1 MPVRCRFLPCNYHPD
16 HPLRG
21 FLPLRAEQRGVL
33 AGAARG
39 PAHDRTVVSV
49 GDRLLSRIPAYRR
62 RRSACLSK
70 RTGEVLSRMVPG
82 NLHAGDQPLHVLV
95 GHQAGPDNLVPVYSG
110 IPDRVGWPCLH
121 ADPDRRRT
129 HDPVRDR
136 TLSYAKVFLG
146 AGSRDRQP
154 TSERIAIGRAMDIAI
169 LIGSFTIVCLLGMPV
184 AYALGLA
191 AILAAL
197 WVGIPLEAVM
207 LKVSGGMSAFSLLAI
222 PFFILAG
229 AIMAVGG
236 MAERLVNLAKVFVG
250 FIRGG
255 MALVNILA
263 STMFGCISGSSV
275 ADTAA
280 VGSVMIPQMIK
291 NGYPR
296 LFAVN
301 VTISGSLQPLLVPPS
316 HNMIIYSIAAGGT
329 ISVAHLF
336 MGGIIPAF
344 LLGLSL
350 IILVLIIAHR
360 NNFPKGEV
368 VPLRQALKIALDA
381 VWGMI
386 TIAIILGG
394 ILSGIFTPTES
405 AAVAVVYAFLVT
417 MFVYRD
423 VKWSQLPALIAR
435 VVRTVGMVMIMIGF
449 SIAFGYMMA
458 IMRIPAMATEFFISI
473 SSDKYTFLLYINILL
488 LLLGT
493 FMDLAPML
501 LICTPIFLPVIK
513 TFGIDPVHFGIIM
526 ILNLGIGLLTPPVG
540 PTMVVGCAIGKVSM
554 EAVSRS
560 ILVFYIP
567 MVIVLFLV
575 TYIPALSLWLPHIVL
590 D

>member
-1 MPVRCRFLPCNYHPD
+1 VTNF
-16 HPLRG
+16 G
-21 FLPLRAEQRGVL
+21 S
-33 AGAARG
+33 GAQ
-39 PAHDRTVVSV
+39 HME
-49 GDRLLSRIPAYRR
+49 I
-62 RRSACLSK
+62 
-70 RTGEVLSRMVPG
+70 
-82 NLHAGDQPLHVLV
+82 
-95 GHQAGPDNLVPVYSG
+95 
-110 IPDRVGWPCLH
+110 
-121 ADPDRRRT
+121 
-129 HDPVRDR
+129 
-136 TLSYAKVFLG
+136 F
-146 AGSRDRQP
+146 
-154 TSERIAIGRAMDIAI
+154 I
-169 LIGSFTIVCLLGMPV
+169 LIGGFTVVCLLGMPV
-184 AYALGLA
+184 AYALGIA
-191 AILAAL
+191 SILAAL
-197 WVGIPLEAVM
+197 YVDIPLEAVM
-207 LKVSGGMSAFSLLAI
+207 LKVAGGMSGFSLLAI
-222 PFFILAG
+222 PFFVLAG

-250 FIRGG
+250 ALRGG

-329 ISVAHLF
+329 ISIANLF
-336 MGGIIPAF
+336 MGGIIPAL

-350 IILVLIIAHR
+350 IILVLIISYR
-360 NNFPKGEV
+360 NDYPKGEI
-368 VPLRQALKIALDA
+368 VPLRKVFWIFVDA
-381 VWGMI
+381 IWGMV
-386 TIAIILGG
+386 TVLIILGG
-394 ILSGIFTPTES
+394 ILSGVFTPTES
-405 AAVAVVYAFLVT
+405 GAVACVYAFLVT

-423 VKWSQLPALIAR
+423 VKWSEVPKLIGR

-458 IMRIPAMATEFFISI
+458 IMRVPAIATQFFIDI
-473 SSDKYTFLLYINILL
+473 SSDKYTFLLWINILL

-540 PTMVVGCAIGKVSM
+540 PTMVVGCAIGRVSM

-560 ILVFYIP
+560 ILIFYVP
-567 MVIVLFLV
+567 MVIVLMLV
-575 TYIPALSLWLPHIVL
+575 TYIPALTLWLPSVVL
-590 D
+590 GK

>member
-1 MPVRCRFLPCNYHPD
+1 MDVF
-16 HPLRG
+16 
-21 FLPLRAEQRGVL
+21 
-33 AGAARG
+33 
-39 PAHDRTVVSV
+39 
-49 GDRLLSRIPAYRR
+49 I
-62 RRSACLSK
+62 
-70 RTGEVLSRMVPG
+70 
-82 NLHAGDQPLHVLV
+82 LV
-95 GHQAGPDNLVPVYSG
+95 GG
-110 IPDRVGWPCLH
+110 
-121 ADPDRRRT
+121 
-129 HDPVRDR
+129 
-136 TLSYAKVFLG
+136 
-146 AGSRDRQP
+146 
-154 TSERIAIGRAMDIAI
+154 
-169 LIGSFTIVCLLGMPV
+169 FTIVCLLGMPV
-184 AYALGLA
+184 AYALGIA
-191 AILAAL
+191 SILAAL
-197 WVGIPLEAVM
+197 YVGIPLEAVM
-207 LKVSGGMSAFSLLAI
+207 LKVAGGMSGFSLLAI

-236 MAERLVNLAKVFVG
+236 MAERLINLAKVFIG
-250 FIRGG
+250 AIRGG
-255 MALVNILA
+255 MALVNIVA

-336 MGGIIPAF
+336 MGGIIPAL

-350 IILVLIIAHR
+350 VILVLIIAHR
-360 NNFPKGEV
+360 EKYPKGEV
-368 VPLRQALKIALDA
+368 VPLRKALRMALDA

-386 TIAIILGG
+386 TVVIILGG

-405 AAVAVVYAFLVT
+405 GAVACVYAFLVT

-423 VKWSQLPALIAR
+423 VKWSELPALIGR

-458 IMRIPAMATEFFISI
+458 IMRVPAMATQFFIDI
-473 SSDKYTFLLYINILL
+473 SSDKYMFLLWINILL
-488 LLLGT
+488 LALGT

-513 TFGIDPVHFGIIM
+513 TFGIDPVHFGIVM

-554 EAVSRS
+554 EAVSRT

-567 MVIVLFLV
+567 MVIVLLLV
-575 TYIPALSLWLPHIVL
+575 TYIPALTLWLPSVIL
-590 D
+590 R

>member
-1 MPVRCRFLPCNYHPD
+1 M
-16 HPLRG
+16 
-21 FLPLRAEQRGVL
+21 E
-33 AGAARG
+33 
-39 PAHDRTVVSV
+39 
-49 GDRLLSRIPAYRR
+49 I
-62 RRSACLSK
+62 
-70 RTGEVLSRMVPG
+70 
-82 NLHAGDQPLHVLV
+82 LV
-95 GHQAGPDNLVPVYSG
+95 
-110 IPDRVGWPCLH
+110 
-121 ADPDRRRT
+121 
-129 HDPVRDR
+129 
-136 TLSYAKVFLG
+136 
-146 AGSRDRQP
+146 
-154 TSERIAIGRAMDIAI
+154 
-169 LIGSFTIVCLLGMPV
+169 LIGSFAVVCLMGMPV
-184 AYALGLA
+184 AYALGIA
-191 AILAAL
+191 SILAAL
-197 WVGIPLEAVM
+197 WIGIPLEAVM
-207 LKVSGGMSAFSLLAI
+207 LKVSGGMSGFSLLAI
-222 PFFILAG
+222 PFFVLAG

-316 HNMIIYSIAAGGT
+316 HNMIIYSIAAGGS

-336 MGGIIPAF
+336 MAGIIPAL

-350 IILVLIIAHR
+350 IVLVIVMAQR
-360 NNFPKGEV
+360 QGFPKGEII
-368 VPLRQALKIALDA
+368 PLRQALRIALDA
-381 VWGMI
+381 VWGMV
-386 TIAIILGG
+386 TVAIIIGG
-394 ILSGIFTPTES
+394 ILSGIFTPTE
-405 AAVAVVYAFLVT
+405 AGAVAVVYAFLVT

-423 VKWSQLPALIAR
+423 VKWSELPKLIAR

-458 IMRIPAMATEFFISI
+458 IMQIPAIATKFFIDI
-473 SSDKYTFLLYINILL
+473 SSDKVMFLLWINVLL

-501 LICTPIFLPVIK
+501 LICTPIFLPAIK
-513 TFGIDPVHFGIIM
+513 QFGIDPVHFGIVM

-560 ILVFYIP
+560 ILVFYVP
-567 MVIVLFLV
+567 MLIVLALV
-575 TYIPALSLWLPHIVL
+575 TYIPALTLWLPSVL
-590 D
+590 LR

>member
-1 MPVRCRFLPCNYHPD
+1 MD
-16 HPLRG
+16 
-21 FLPLRAEQRGVL
+21 
-33 AGAARG
+33 
-39 PAHDRTVVSV
+39 
-49 GDRLLSRIPAYRR
+49 
-62 RRSACLSK
+62 
-70 RTGEVLSRMVPG
+70 
-82 NLHAGDQPLHVLV
+82 
-95 GHQAGPDNLVPVYSG
+95 
-110 IPDRVGWPCLH
+110 
-121 ADPDRRRT
+121 
-129 HDPVRDR
+129 
-136 TLSYAKVFLG
+136 VF
-146 AGSRDRQP
+146 
-154 TSERIAIGRAMDIAI
+154 I
-169 LIGSFTIVCLLGMPV
+169 LIGSFTIVCLMGMPV
-184 AYALGLA
+184 AYALGIA
-191 AILAAL
+191 SILAAL

-207 LKVSGGMSAFSLLAI
+207 LKVSGGMSGFSLLAI

-336 MGGIIPAF
+336 MAGIIPAL

-350 IILVLIIAHR
+350 IILVLIIAYR
-360 NNFPKGEV
+360 NDYPKGEV
-368 VPLRQALKIALDA
+368 VPIRQALKIALDA
-381 VWGMI
+381 IWGMV

-394 ILSGIFTPTES
+394 ILSGIFTPTE
-405 AAVAVVYAFLVT
+405 AGAVAVVYAFFVT

-423 VKWSQLPALIAR
+423 VKWSELPKLIAR

-458 IMRIPAMATEFFISI
+458 IMRVPAMATQFFVDI
-473 SSDKYTFLLYINILL
+473 SSDKYMFLLWVNILL
-488 LLLGT
+488 LALGT

-540 PTMVVGCAIGKVSM
+540 PTMVVGCAIGRVSM

-560 ILVFYIP
+560 ILIFYVP
-567 MVIVLFLV
+567 MVIVLLLV
-575 TYIPALSLWLPHIVL
+575 TYIPALTLWLPSVVL
-590 D
+590 K

>member
-1 MPVRCRFLPCNYHPD
+1 MD
-16 HPLRG
+16 
-21 FLPLRAEQRGVL
+21 VL
-33 AGAARG
+33 
-39 PAHDRTVVSV
+39 
-49 GDRLLSRIPAYRR
+49 I
-62 RRSACLSK
+62 
-70 RTGEVLSRMVPG
+70 
-82 NLHAGDQPLHVLV
+82 LV
-95 GHQAGPDNLVPVYSG
+95 
-110 IPDRVGWPCLH
+110 
-121 ADPDRRRT
+121 
-129 HDPVRDR
+129 
-136 TLSYAKVFLG
+136 
-146 AGSRDRQP
+146 
-154 TSERIAIGRAMDIAI
+154 
-169 LIGSFTIVCLLGMPV
+169 GSFTVLCLLGMPV

-197 WVGIPLEAVM
+197 WIDIPLEAVM
-207 LKVSGGMSAFSLLAI
+207 IKVAGGMSGFSLLAI

-250 FIRGG
+250 FIRSG
-255 MALVNILA
+255 MALVNIVA

-301 VTISGSLQPLLVPPS
+301 VTISGSLQPLLLPPS
-316 HNMIIYSIAAGGT
+316 HNMIIYSVAAGGT

-336 MGGIIPAF
+336 MGGIIPAL

-381 VWGMI
+381 VWGMV

-394 ILSGIFTPTES
+394 ILSGVFTPTES

-423 VKWSQLPALIAR
+423 VKWSQLPSLIAR

-458 IMRIPAMATEFFISI
+458 IMRVPAMATQFFVDI
-473 SSDKYTFLLYINILL
+473 SSDKYMFLLWVNILL
-488 LLLGT
+488 LALGT

-560 ILVFYIP
+560 ILIFYVP
-567 MVIVLFLV
+567 MVIVLLLV
-575 TYIPALSLWLPHIVL
+575 TYIPALTLWLPSVVL
-590 D
+590 K